1 MALQKA
7 DLIVIGAGPGGYVA
21 AIRAA
26 QLGLNVMCVDK
37 QAGLGG
43 TCLNVGCIPS
53 KALLHSSHLY
63 EIAQHDF
70 ARHGVIVK
78 KLELDLKKMIAN
90 KDTVV
95 KELNQG
101 IDYLFKKN
109 KVTRVL
115 GSATFKSANEVT
127 ITKDDGSTEEW
138 LGKDIII
145 ATGSKVATLPG
156 IEIDETDVVSSTGAL
171 SLKKVPKSMI
181 VVGGGYIGLEMG
193 SVWLRLCTE
202 VTVVEFMD
210 RIVPAM
216 DKDIISQL
224 QKILEKQGLKFKLST
239 KVTKVDK
246 KKGKLAVTLESAD
259 GGKSETLEVET
270 LLMSVGR
277 RPNTDGL
284 NLEKIGVAKDNRG
297 FIHVNEKFE
306 TSVSGIYAIG
316 DVIPG
321 PMLAHVA
328 EEEGIAAVENLTGQ
342 YGHVNYDAIPGV
354 IYTNPEVASV
364 GKTQAELKED
374 GIPYNIGKFP
384 FAANSRGK
392 AIGETDGLV
401 KILAHKET
409 DKVLGVH
416 IIGPE
421 AGTLIAEMVT
431 VMEFGGSAEDV
442 ARTCHAHPT
451 LNEAIKEAALD
462 VAGRAIHM

>member
-63 EIAQHDF
+63 EMAQHDF

-193 SVWLRLCTE
+193 SVWRRLGTE

-259 GGKSETLEVET
+259 GEKSETLEVET

-284 NLEKIGVAKDNRG
+284 NLEKVGVAKDNRG

-328 EEEGIAAVENLTGQ
+328 EEEGIAAVESLTGQ

-364 GKTQAELKED
+364 GKTEAELKED

-421 AGTLIAEMVT
+421 AGTLIAEMVS

>member
-26 QLGLNVMCVDK
+26 QLGLNVMCVEK
-37 QAGLGG
+37 QTGLGG

-63 EIAQHDF
+63 EMAQHDF
-70 ARHGVIVK
+70 ARHGVIFK
-78 KLELDLKKMIAN
+78 KLDLDLKKMIAN
-90 KDTVV
+90 KDAVV

-115 GSATFKSANEVT
+115 GSATFKSANEIT
-127 ITKDDGSTEEW
+127 ITKNDGSTEEW

-145 ATGSKVATLPG
+145 ATGSEVATLPG
-156 IEIDETDVVSSTGAL
+156 IEIDETDIISSTGAL

-193 SVWLRLCTE
+193 SVWRRLGTE

-284 NLEKIGVAKDNRG
+284 NLEKVGVAKDNRG

-328 EEEGIAAVENLTGQ
+328 EEEGIAAVESLTGQ

-364 GKTQAELKED
+364 GKTEAELKED

-401 KILAHKET
+401 KILAHKDS

-451 LNEAIKEAALD
+451 LNEAVKEAALD

>member
-193 SVWLRLCTE
+193 SVWRRLGTE

>member
-21 AIRAA
+21 AIRGA

-37 QAGLGG
+37 QSGLGG

-63 EIAQHDF
+63 DMAQHEF
-70 ARHGVIVK
+70 AKHGVMVK
-78 KLELDLKKMIAN
+78 KVDLDLKKMIAN

-109 KVTRVL
+109 KITRVQ
-115 GSATFKSANEVT
+115 GSATFKSSNEII
-127 ITKDDGSTEEW
+127 ITKEDGSTEEW
-138 LGKDIII
+138 LGKNILI
-145 ATGSKVATLPG
+145 ATGSEVATLPG
-156 IEIDETDVVSSTGAL
+156 IEIDEKDVISSTGAL

-193 SVWLRLCTE
+193 SVWRRLGTE
-202 VTVVEFMD
+202 VTIVEFMD

-216 DKDIISQL
+216 DKDIIIQL

-239 KVTKVDK
+239 KVTKIDK
-246 KKGKLAVTLESAD
+246 KKGKLAVTLEPAD

-284 NLEKIGVAKDNRG
+284 NLEKVGVAKDSRG
-297 FIHVNEKFE
+297 FIPVNDKFE

-342 YGHVNYDAIPGV
+342 YGHVNYDAIPAV

-364 GKTQAELKED
+364 GKTEGELEED
-374 GIPYNIGKFP
+374 RIPYNIGKFP
-384 FAANSRGK
+384 FTANSRGK

-401 KILAHKET
+401 KIIAHKES
-409 DKVLGVH
+409 DKILGVH

-421 AGTLIAEMVT
+421 AGTLIAEIVS
-431 VMEFGGSAEDV
+431 VMEFGGSAEDI

-451 LNEAIKEAALD
+451 LNEAVKEAALD